1 MRCPKG
7 FLAASLALLLG
18 GCSAEKRESAAAV
31 SDAVAAVE
39 KTGIQAAQNES
50 DEALLKQKLA
60 RRSREVGR
68 LQLQLLAK
76 QAEINQLLSA
86 HERALQEAVRAG
98 AKLRGLDT
106 RADAVA
112 AIAEAALMI
121 RNAKERAR
129 DDQQQALVHA
139 DKLLES
145 SRREMKSG
153 NLNAASYLAF
163 MRIAEGSSVCR
174 PMTLIVVS
182 DGVPEPWSS
191 QGGTKAYTYL
201 RSVRRL
207 LGVPTYVVAF
217 TEEVY
222 AVHFEGD
229 LSQFGLESPFIVPSS
244 SSGTVCSPT
253 IDEIS
258 FSLKSSIICSSSR

>member
-153 NLNAASYLAF
+153 NLNAASYLAARASSLARPAADYGPGHATGEAETLF
-163 MRIAEGSSVCR
+163 AVAIGMRVKKLSNVRELPEIDTKPLFQLAAGAEVRALGYSDLWIRVVTR
-174 PMTLIVVS
+174 EQREGWIYYNLLIPA
-182 DGVPEPWSS
+182 DPDAAGE
-191 QGGTKAYTYL
+191 
-201 RSVRRL
+201 
-207 LGVPTYVVAF
+207 
-217 TEEVY
+217 
-222 AVHFEGD
+222 
-229 LSQFGLESPFIVPSS
+229 
-244 SSGTVCSPT
+244 
-253 IDEIS
+253 
-258 FSLKSSIICSSSR
+258 